1 MYNAYKDFKK
11 CIINLPSLISNPKI
25 QLRVVTNASA
35 FSGLRDDLH
44 LVMILPPILK
54 QDSEATVVMG
64 IPNISLAIMLNEG
77 NRFEFSFHQVKYLNP
92 LCDLIGT
99 HPNTCPILKFCN

>member
-1 MYNAYKDFKK
+1 LKK
-11 CIINLPSLISNPKI
+11 CITNLPSSISNPKT

-35 FSGLRDDLH
+35 FSGFRDDLH

-64 IPNISLAIMLNEG
+64 MLNISLAIMLKEG
-77 NRFEFSFHQVKYLNP
+77 NRFEFSFHQLR
-92 LCDLIGT
+92 IS
-99 HPNTCPILKFCN
+99 KFIV